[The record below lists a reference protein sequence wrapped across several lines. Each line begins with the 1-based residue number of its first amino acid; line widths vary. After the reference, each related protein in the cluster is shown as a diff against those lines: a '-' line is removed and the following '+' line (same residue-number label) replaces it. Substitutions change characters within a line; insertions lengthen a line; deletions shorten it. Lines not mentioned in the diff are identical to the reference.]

1 MKANK
6 LKLKKRRSLLEQ
18 THDLRILINKIFAMR
33 GGWHVKDLPMD
44 FSDGFLFLELFNI
57 LYDEK
62 IDCKLEGCQ
71 NGPN

>member
-1 MKANK
+1 
-6 LKLKKRRSLLEQ
+6 
-18 THDLRILINKIFAMR
+18 MR

-62 IDCKLEGCQ
+62 VDCKLEGCQ
-71 NGPN
+71 NGPNHKTPYEIKVLNWNKINAAICFNYFQQ